1 MGEYGHGR
9 AGIPATPTVFVC
21 MVRPVDGRF
30 RTRASTQV
38 LQEIVRATGLRATH
52 LGRGTSI
59 PADAM
64 ILSAAEVE
72 AFGDRMFP
80 ELRCAAEDLATAI
93 AEDVSRAQL
102 RDMAGALLDVA
113 RDAERL
119 R

>member
-1 MGEYGHGR
+1 
-9 AGIPATPTVFVC
+9 
-21 MVRPVDGRF
+21 
-30 RTRASTQV
+30 
-38 LQEIVRATGLRATH
+38 
-52 LGRGTSI
+52 
-59 PADAM
+59 M

-72 AFGDRMFP
+72 AFGDRMF

>member
-1 MGEYGHGR
+1 MAE
-9 AGIPATPTVFVC
+9 
-21 MVRPVDGRF
+21 
-30 RTRASTQV
+30 
-38 LQEIVRATGLRATH
+38 
-52 LGRGTSI
+52 GTSI

-72 AFGDRMFP
+72 AFGDRMF